1 MILIKTLLYTL
12 LGEISFFDGVENIT
26 HDCSKQATPTSYDQ
40 ICTNFL
46 NVSDYQFKD
55 HTNAGKKTGRG
66 GVDEVH
72 LIQIS
77 TGRLNVDL
85 FLSLMPF
92 HTVCR

>member
-26 HDCSKQATPTSYDQ
+26 HECSKQATPTSYDQ

-46 NVSDYQFKD
+46 NVSGYQFKD
-55 HTNAGKKTGRG
+55 HTNAGKKTGRD

-77 TGRLNVDL
+77 AGKLYAVIFIYYV
-85 FLSLMPF
+85 FL
-92 HTVCR
+92 